1 MENLTK
7 VCTTCFMFQL
17 KKNYLSTGARIEI
30 RIGRAKKKKKHMKG
44 EMEIKGKK

>member
-7 VCTTCFMFQL
+7 VCTTCLMFQL

-30 RIGRAKKKKKHMKG
+30 RIGSAKKKKHMKR